1 MNITSLGFRASAF
14 RIMGILNIGLF
25 VFALLLAG
33 WHSTWTEA
41 LLIGL
46 PAMVIPLLLY
56 RLLGDHQLARI
67 SFGISFMLFAA
78 LHIHQ
83 SMGMTEIHFGIFVL
97 LAVLIAFRDWLVILV
112 AAAVIAVHHLLFM
125 YLQSSGAG
133 VYLVPE
139 GDATLTI
146 VMVHAAFVV
155 VETIVLI
162 LICRSSLRE
171 AQISQAFFDVTQ
183 ELVTED
189 GKIVLSSRCAEMN
202 SPLLKR
208 FNATLETLHKS
219 VSTIEE
225 SISAIKQ
232 EAHEM
237 LVQGDDLSSGMK
249 QKLKEVESIAS
260 ATEQMSHNIVQT
272 NELAQQVL
280 VASEESE
287 KAATSGK
294 SSVTRTQQLVQEL
307 SQQLTRSKEKV
318 SDMAGSTEEIK
329 TVLEVIENIAEQTN
343 LLALNAAIEAARAGE
358 QGRGFAVVA
367 DEVRNL
373 AGKTRGSTEK
383 IKLTIERLIKSSQES
398 VQAVEASLGSLDS
411 SLQAANESDQWL
423 QAIAEKAQQ
432 VTSSANTIA
441 NALDQQSAASGEMA
455 HSAQQL
461 STMEHEQSQQGER
474 VAQSA
479 RQLENITQDLT
490 TEAERFRL

>member
-1 MNITSLGFRASAF
+1 MNITSLSFRASAF
-14 RIMGILNIGLF
+14 RIMGILNVGLF
-25 VFALLLAG
+25 IFALLLAP
-33 WHSTWTEA
+33 WHSTWIEV

-46 PAMVIPLLLY
+46 PAAVIPLLLY

-139 GDATLTI
+139 SDATLTI
-146 VMVHAAFVV
+146 VMIHAAFVV
-155 VETIVLI
+155 VESIALV

-183 ELVTED
+183 NLVTAD
-189 GKIVLSSRCAEMN
+189 GKIVLSTRCPEMN
-202 SPLLKR
+202 SPLLKQ
-208 FNATLETLHKS
+208 FNETLQTLHQS
-219 VSTIEE
+219 VSKIEQ
-225 SISAIKQ
+225 SINAIKE
-232 EAHEM
+232 EAHDM

-249 QKLKEVESIAS
+249 QKLKEVESIAA

-272 NELAQQVL
+272 NQLAQQVL
-280 VASEESE
+280 EASEESE

-294 SSVTRTQQLVQEL
+294 SSVTQTQHLVQQL
-307 SQQLTRSKEKV
+307 SQQLTKSKEKV
-318 SDMAGSTEEIK
+318 TDMAGSTEQIK
-329 TVLEVIENIAEQTN
+329 TVLQVIENIAEQTN

-373 AGKTRGSTEK
+373 AGKTQGSTEQ
-383 IKLTIERLIKSSQES
+383 IKKTIDQLIKSSEES
-398 VQAVEASLGSLDS
+398 VQAVETSLGSLDS
-411 SLQAANESDQWL
+411 TLQAANESDQWL

-432 VTSSANTIA
+432 VTSSAHTIA

-455 HSAQQL
+455 HSAQEL
-461 STMEHEQSQQGER
+461 SGMEHEQSHQGER

-479 RQLENITQDLT
+479 QRLENITRILT
-490 TEAERFRL
+490 TEAQRFSL